1 MEALEALF
9 AGPYGPLV
17 IFGLRIVDV
26 SMSTI
31 RILLAVRGHKRI
43 VPLIGFFEVLIWVLA
58 VGNAIRFLDSGWHL
72 LGYAGGFATGNV
84 VGLWIEEQL
93 AIGYATIRVVSTHAG
108 VEMADSLRNIGFG
121 VTEFAGHGRDGRVEI
136 IYTVCM
142 RRDVNRVVA
151 EVEHWDRQA
160 FITVEE
166 PRDIRWGWMHTSPRQ
181 RLPIGIGMQQ
191 MMKTMAGRL
200 KRANRSSQPAR
211 TPDAPPD
218 TSSR

>member
-1 MEALEALF
+1 MEGLEALF

-31 RILLAVRGHKRI
+31 RILLAVRGHKKI

-108 VEMADSLRNIGFG
+108 VEMADALRNIGFG

-136 IYTVCM
+136 VYTVCM
-142 RRDVNRVVA
+142 RRDVEGVVA
-151 EVEHWDRQA
+151 EIERWDRQA

-166 PRDIRWGWMHTSPRQ
+166 PRDIRWGWMQTSPRQ
-181 RLPIGIGMQQ
+181 RLPIGSGMQQ
-191 MMKTMAGRL
+191 MMKTMSGRL
-200 KRANRSSQPAR
+200 KRANRKRHP
-211 TPDAPPD
+211 TGGP
-218 TSSR
+218 